1 MFERVRVI
9 KDNVRRFEDN
19 WEKAKTRRTEMDESS
34 FQRSISVLLKKQ
46 KDTESTKALAEL
58 CELIY
63 YIIDIQLRK
72 EKELEKKMKETRNR
86 VTQSLENYKEVEL
99 KRK

>member
-1 MFERVRVI
+1 MI

-63 YIIDIQLRK
+63 
-72 EKELEKKMKETRNR
+72 
-86 VTQSLENYKEVEL
+86 
-99 KRK
+99 